1 MDFAK
6 IKNLVK
12 GNGDKLILVE
22 NDEPEIVMMS
32 FAEYEKMTN
41 GGLGSDGAVRSF
53 SNRGTADIELASYD
67 DSSQTEFAEP
77 PAVAVSDMFLRP
89 EEIRLEDL
97 PL

>member
-12 GNGDKLILVE
+12 GNGDRVILLE
-22 NDEPEIVMMS
+22 NGEPEAVVMS
-32 FAEYEKMTN
+32 FAEYEKLAAGVSARQGSEEEMRAEEA
-41 GGLGSDGAVRSF
+41 GLG
-53 SNRGTADIELASYD
+53 E
-67 DSSQTEFAEP
+67 TEFIG
-77 PAVAVSDMFLRP
+77 PAMVSAQGTFHRP